1 MFDIAIFC
9 IIFAVMK
16 QERKII
22 SFKHYYRE
30 FMQSIDVGARKKV
43 YYVLDMLA
51 TQERVNTKFVK
62 SIRDGIYELRAEY
75 ESNIYRLFFLFDGDN
90 IVVLFNGFQKKTQK
104 TPDNEILK
112 AIRLKN
118 EYYGSK

>member
-1 MFDIAIFC
+1 
-9 IIFAVMK
+9 MK